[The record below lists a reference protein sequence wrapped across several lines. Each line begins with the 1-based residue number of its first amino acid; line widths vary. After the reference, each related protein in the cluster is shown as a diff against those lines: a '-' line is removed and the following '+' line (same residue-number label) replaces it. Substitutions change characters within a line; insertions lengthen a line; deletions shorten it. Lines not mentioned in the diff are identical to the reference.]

1 MIEDKKLLNFARK
14 LGTPLYVYDGEII
27 RNRLKRLCG
36 AFSGFEISYYFK
48 ANPNPAIGQILASM
62 NTGVCVASIQEL
74 DLALQANFL
83 PSKIT
88 YGGPGKTRSD
98 LEKAIDANV
107 EIIDIESELELKTVE
122 ELGANLNKKI
132 KVLLRIN
139 PLHGPE
145 SAGEI
150 MSGIPSKFGFDEE
163 NLIEKLKGMK
173 FKYVEIIGIHAH
185 LGSQVFDY
193 PSIIDHY
200 KNVAIFSKIV
210 ANELDFKLKMINF
223 GGGFG
228 IPYYTDKPSLN
239 LDVLGQSIKD
249 TLDSVFPNH
258 KPLFSIEPGRY
269 LLAESGI
276 FLTTIVDKKKS
287 RGVNFLIVDSG
298 ISGFSRPAMPWAQ
311 QHNCRILS
319 KSKISSNDKYKVVGR
334 SCLEADVL
342 CIEAK
347 LPNPDVGDIIAVQNS
362 GAYGYTMSML
372 YWSSLT
378 LPAEVLFFKKKC
390 MIIRDRQGVIRS

>member
-1 MIEDKKLLNFARK
+1 MIEDEKLLNVAREI
-14 LGTPLYVYDGEII
+14 GTPLYVYDGEII
-27 RNRLKRLCG
+27 LNRLKRLCA
-36 AFSGFEISYYFK
+36 AFPGFEISYYFK
-48 ANPNPAIGQILASM
+48 ANPNPAIGQILA
-62 NTGVCVASIQEL
+62 NTNTSVCVASIQEL
-74 DLALQANFL
+74 DFALKAKYI

-88 YGGPGKTRSD
+88 FGGPGKTRKD

-122 ELGANLNKKI
+122 ELGADLNKKI
-132 KVLLRIN
+132 KVILRIN
-139 PLHGPE
+139 TLHGPE

-163 NLIEKLKGMK
+163 KLIEKLKGLK

-185 LGSQVFDY
+185 SASQVFDC

-200 KNVAIFSKIV
+200 KNVAIFSKNV
-210 ANELDFKLKMINF
+210 ANELDFKLKIINF

-228 IPYYTDKPSLN
+228 IPYSTDQPPLN

-249 TLDSVFPNH
+249 TLDSIFPNH
-258 KPLFSIEPGRY
+258 KPIFCIEPGRY
-269 LLAESGI
+269 LLAESGT
-276 FLTTIVDKKKS
+276 FLTTIVDEKNS
-287 RGVNFLIVDSG
+287 RGVNFLITDSG

-311 QHNCRILS
+311 QHNCSILS

-342 CIEAK
+342 CIEVK
-347 LPNPDVGDIIAVQNS
+347 LPNPDVGDIIAVHNS

-390 MIIRDRQGVIRS
+390 MIIRDRQGVIR